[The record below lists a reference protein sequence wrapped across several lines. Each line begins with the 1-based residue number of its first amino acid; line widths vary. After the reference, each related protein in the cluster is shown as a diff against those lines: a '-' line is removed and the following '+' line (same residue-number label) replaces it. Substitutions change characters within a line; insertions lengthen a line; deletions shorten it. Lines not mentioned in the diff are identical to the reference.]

1 MSTGL
6 EENLAVRA
14 GRAEEPLL
22 RICKV
27 VNEFVDSG
35 QDSSLHAWRALRL
48 FHSLVPAVSRG
59 PCPISRSCPCVS
71 ASPGS

>member
-35 QDSSLHAWRALRL
+35 QDSSLHAWRALLL
-48 FHSLVPAVSRG
+48 FHSLVP
-59 PCPISRSCPCVS
+59 SCF
-71 ASPGS
+71 